1 MRGMDWLLE
10 QWRWVRHHDELF
22 VWIGS
27 LSLLTLLVSF
37 VAVPMVIRRMPH
49 DYFLE
54 TSEGA
59 EALRERHPA
68 LRLVF
73 LVLKNAL
80 GLLLVLGGLLML
92 VTPGQGLL
100 TLAIGLLLMNFP
112 GKRRLEIRLVRWK
125 PLRRAVD
132 WIRRRAGRRPLELPA
147 GIREAREEE

>member
-1 MRGMDWLLE
+1 MNWLLE
-10 QWRWVRHHDELF
+10 QWQWARPHEELF

-27 LSLLTLLVSF
+27 LSVVTLLVSF
-37 VAVPMVIRRMPH
+37 IAVPMVVRRMPH

-59 EALRERHPA
+59 EALRRQHPA
-68 LRLVF
+68 LRLMF
-73 LVLKNAL
+73 LILKNVL
-80 GLLLVLGGLLML
+80 GFFLLIGGLLML
-92 VTPGQGLL
+92 VTPGQGIL
-100 TLAIGLLLMNFP
+100 TLVIGLFLIDFP

-147 GIREAREEE
+147 GVREEKEEA